1 MNKDKVITLEKILS
15 NIDRKL
21 YGKKIL
27 IISAKYYEDIV
38 NNLEKQA
45 LNYLKKFN
53 DVNVNLFTISGA
65 FEIPHIIN
73 RAQENFDGFIALGCI
88 IRGETYHFELIATQV
103 ARKIM
108 DLSVNIKKP
117 IGFGIIA
124 CDNMDQAIARSN
136 IDKKNKGEEA
146 AKACY
151 ELIPNK
157 EKKV

>member
-1 MNKDKVITLEKILS
+1 MNEDKVSTIDEWLTNVDKIS
-15 NIDRKL
+15 
-21 YGKKIL
+21 YGKDIL

-65 FEIPHIIN
+65 FEIPYVIN
-73 RAQENFDGFIALGCI
+73 KSQQNFDGFIALGCI
-88 IRGETYHFELIATQV
+88 IRGETYHFELIANQV

-108 DLSVNIKKP
+108 DLSVNLKKP
-117 IGFGIIA
+117 IGFGIIT
-124 CDNMDQAIARSN
+124 CDNMKQAIARSG
-136 IDKKNKGEEA
+136 IDGKNKGEEA

-151 ELIPNK
+151 ESIPNK
-157 EKKV
+157 EIKD